1 MRAASS
7 WPNGE
12 ASVPPASRSRN
23 TAAQLALTARGP
35 CRMNSAAVPAI
46 SPVIPGHDGLP
57 PEAELPGPVWLA
69 PVWLAPVWLAVA
81 GSAPVTAAS
90 WSTGAGWSGTAPLA
104 DFSSQLTV
112 LPSL

>member
-23 TAAQLALTARGP
+23 MAAQLALTARGP
-35 CRMNSAAVPAI
+35 CRMNSAAAPAI

-57 PEAELPGPVWLA
+57 PEAELLA

-81 GSAPVTAAS
+81 GSAPVIAAG

>member
-23 TAAQLALTARGP
+23 TAAQLALTARGALQDEF
-35 CRMNSAAVPAI
+35 RGRAAI

-57 PEAELPGPVWLA
+57 PEAELLA
-69 PVWLAPVWLAVA
+69 PDGWPSGWNPVWLAVA
-81 GSAPVTAAS
+81 GSAPVTAAGR
-90 WSTGAGWSGTAPLA
+90 STGAGWSGTAPLA